1 MSQFIEMYYNTHNKQ
16 TLESVCPIMSKGITP
31 KYVESSSV
39 LVINQACI
47 HWDGQRLGN
56 IKYHNEEIPVRKRI
70 LESGDVL
77 LNATGNGTLGRCCVF
92 ICPSDNNTYINDGHV
107 IALSTDRA
115 VILPEVLNTY
125 LSLNDT
131 QAEIYRQYVTGS
143 TNQVDIV
150 FSDIKK
156 MKVPVPSMDEQILF
170 VEVLK
175 QADKSKFGDFKSQF
189 IEMFGNPLSL
199 NQKNE
204 LKRLGEC
211 CILNPRRPNIALCD
225 TDKVSFIPMPAV
237 SEDGY
242 LVDMTDEEYGKVK
255 KGFTYFENNDVL
267 FAKITPCMENGKGA
281 IVHGLTN
288 GIGMGSTEF
297 HVLRPINGISS
308 PYWLLALTRM
318 PIFRER
324 AAKNMSGTG
333 GQKRVSASYLDH
345 FMVGLPAIEE
355 QRRFEAIYRQ
365 ADKSKFGDFK
375 SQFIEMYYNTHNKQT
390 LESVCPIMSKGITP
404 KYVESSSVL
413 VINQACIHWDGQRL
427 GNIKYHNEEIPVRK
441 RILESGD
448 VLLNATGNGTLG
460 RCCVFICPSDNNTY
474 INDGHVIALSTDR
487 AVILPEVLNTY
498 LSLNDTQAEI
508 YRQYVTGST
517 NQVDIVFSDIKKMK
531 VPVPSMDEQILFV
544 EVLKQADKS
553 KFGDFKSQFI
563 EMFGNPLSLN
573 QKNELK
579 RLGECCILNPRRPNI
594 ALCDTDK
601 VSFIPMP
608 AVSEDGY
615 LVDMTDEEYGK
626 VKKGFTYFEN
636 NDVLFAKITP
646 CMENGKGA
654 IVHGLTNGIGMGST
668 EFHVLRPINGISS
681 PYWLLALTRM
691 PIFRERAAKNMS
703 GTGGQKRVS
712 ASYLDHFMV
721 GLPAI
726 EEQRRFEAI
735 YKQADKSK
743 SVIQKALVYLNDI
756 QSDELGKIA

>member
-255 KGFTYFENNDVL
+255 KALHILRIMMSCLPKLHLVWRM
-267 FAKITPCMENGKGA
+267 AKE
-281 IVHGLTN
+281 
-288 GIGMGSTEF
+288 
-297 HVLRPINGISS
+297 
-308 PYWLLALTRM
+308 LLYMDL
-318 PIFRER
+318 
-324 AAKNMSGTG
+324 
-333 GQKRVSASYLDH
+333 Q
-345 FMVGLPAIEE
+345 MV
-355 QRRFEAIYRQ
+355 
-365 ADKSKFGDFK
+365 
-375 SQFIEMYYNTHNKQT
+375 
-390 LESVCPIMSKGITP
+390 
-404 KYVESSSVL
+404 
-413 VINQACIHWDGQRL
+413 
-427 GNIKYHNEEIPVRK
+427 
-441 RILESGD
+441 
-448 VLLNATGNGTLG
+448 
-460 RCCVFICPSDNNTY
+460 
-474 INDGHVIALSTDR
+474 
-487 AVILPEVLNTY
+487 
-498 LSLNDTQAEI
+498 
-508 YRQYVTGST
+508 
-517 NQVDIVFSDIKKMK
+517 
-531 VPVPSMDEQILFV
+531 
-544 EVLKQADKS
+544 
-553 KFGDFKSQFI
+553 
-563 EMFGNPLSLN
+563 
-573 QKNELK
+573 
-579 RLGECCILNPRRPNI
+579 
-594 ALCDTDK
+594 
-601 VSFIPMP
+601 
-608 AVSEDGY
+608 
-615 LVDMTDEEYGK
+615 
-626 VKKGFTYFEN
+626 
-636 NDVLFAKITP
+636 
-646 CMENGKGA
+646 
-654 IVHGLTNGIGMGST
+654 
-668 EFHVLRPINGISS
+668 
-681 PYWLLALTRM
+681 
-691 PIFRERAAKNMS
+691 
-703 GTGGQKRVS
+703 
-712 ASYLDHFMV
+712 
-721 GLPAI
+721 
-726 EEQRRFEAI
+726 
-735 YKQADKSK
+735 
-743 SVIQKALVYLNDI
+743 
-756 QSDELGKIA
+756 

>member
-1 MSQFIEMYYNTHNKQ
+1 MSRVKFGDVVKDVKINIDRLNNPYEYYVAGDHMDSEDLTIHRKGCFTTDDVGPAFIRVFKPGQILYGSRRTYLKKIAVADFEGVCANTTFVFETKDPHAF
-16 TLESVCPIMSKGITP
+16 E
-31 KYVESSSV
+31 
-39 LVINQACI
+39 
-47 HWDGQRLGN
+47 QRLL
-56 IKYHNEEIPVRKRI
+56 P
-70 LESGDVL
+70 
-77 LNATGNGTLGRCCVF
+77 F
-92 ICPSDNNTYINDGHV
+92 IMLSKDFTTWS
-107 IALSTDRA
+107 IAKSK
-115 VILPEVLNTY
+115 
-125 LSLNDT
+125 
-131 QAEIYRQYVTGS
+131 GS
-143 TNQVDIV
+143 TNPYVL
-150 FSDIKK
+150 FSDLADFEFELPPLEEQ
-156 MKVPVPSMDEQILF
+156 KV
-170 VEVLK
+170 
-175 QADKSKFGDFKSQF
+175 
-189 IEMFGNPLSL
+189 
-199 NQKNE
+199 
-204 LKRLGEC
+204 
-211 CILNPRRPNIALCD
+211 
-225 TDKVSFIPMPAV
+225 
-237 SEDGY
+237 
-242 LVDMTDEEYGKVK
+242 LVDKLWAAYRLKEAYKKLLVATDE
-255 KGFTYFENNDVL
+255 
-267 FAKITPCMENGKGA
+267 
-281 IVHGLTN
+281 
-288 GIGMGSTEF
+288 
-297 HVLRPINGISS
+297 
-308 PYWLLALTRM
+308 
-318 PIFRER
+318 
-324 AAKNMSGTG
+324 
-333 GQKRVSASYLDH
+333 
-345 FMVGLPAIEE
+345 MV
-355 QRRFEAIYRQ
+355 
-365 ADKSKFGDFK
+365 K